1 MQIAMSLPTAPM
13 TDGLTLTRNPHGRL
27 VCTTPDGHTH
37 VGVLP
42 VRAFHISAPR
52 EHISLVSAEG
62 KELAFIAR
70 VDALPEASRALLLE
84 ELAAR
89 EFMPQI
95 QRIRSVSTFSTPS
108 TWEVDT
114 DRGPTHLVLKVEED
128 IRRLPERGRL
138 LITSRHGIVFEVR
151 DLAQLD
157 RDSKRLDQRQAQAC
171 ARDVAGLIGAEEALE
186 GAGQLLR

>member
-1 MQIAMSLPTAPM
+1 
-13 TDGLTLTRNPHGRL
+13 
-27 VCTTPDGHTH
+27 
-37 VGVLP
+37 
-42 VRAFHISAPR
+42 VRAFPISAPR
-52 EHISLVSAEG
+52 EHVSLVSAEG

-70 VDALPEASRALLLE
+70 VDALPESSRALLLE

-138 LITSRHGIVFEVR
+138 LITSGHGIVFEVR
-151 DLAQLD
+151 DLTQLD
-157 RDSKRLDQRQAQAC
+157 RHSKRL
-171 ARDVAGLIGAEEALE
+171 LE
-186 GAGQLLR
+186 RFL